1 MLSTNHD
8 DCRVDTTNEM
18 QHNVANNSGDST
30 ENLERLWQLTEQARQ
45 YPLIAQEATMR
56 ALLQGVRADTEGALN
71 QPLTALET
79 AMAARAIEACW
90 RHAPFAGRAHRSS
103 TTGSGIT

>member
-1 MLSTNHD
+1 ML
-8 DCRVDTTNEM
+8 
-18 QHNVANNSGDST
+18 HNGANNSGDST

-45 YPLIAQEATMR
+45 YSLTAQEATNVTNMR
-56 ALLQGVRADTEGALN
+56 ALLQVVRANTEGALN

-79 AMAARAIEACW
+79 AVAARAIEACLQPA
-90 RHAPFAGRAHRSS
+90 HFAGRAHRSS